1 MLPPCPSEIPPGRR
15 ALSKSP
21 KNWCAAALAEHSDAI
36 MLVAISV
43 SHLESH
49 WDAQLEL
56 PLDLA
61 DEKRRPGTKKR
72 MVRFT
77 VSRTRRERPLTSKR
91 GPPNAQTERPSFCER
106 CPAAASPCD
115 TMVADICSLGAG
127 KSPQRHRQ
135 DVNCLDAGT
144 LVLS

>member
-1 MLPPCPSEIPPGRR
+1 
-15 ALSKSP
+15 
-21 KNWCAAALAEHSDAI
+21 

-49 WDAQLEL
+49 WDVQLEL

-91 GPPNAQTERPSFCER
+91 GPPNAQTERPG
-106 CPAAASPCD
+106 
-115 TMVADICSLGAG
+115 GARRGARELTSTKSHCKVYPVQIAYRLSVLTFYG
-127 KSPQRHRQ
+127 KAHRTRR
-135 DVNCLDAGT
+135 G
-144 LVLS
+144 